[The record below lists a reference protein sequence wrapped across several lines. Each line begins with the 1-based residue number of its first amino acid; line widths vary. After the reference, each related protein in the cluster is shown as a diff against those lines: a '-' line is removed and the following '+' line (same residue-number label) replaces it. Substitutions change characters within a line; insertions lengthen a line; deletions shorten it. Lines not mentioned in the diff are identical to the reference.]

1 MQNANKNEPLDRKK
15 LVNRAR
21 ERLLYCLDRRLHSER
36 ELRDKLYL
44 KYPPDVIDSAIEE
57 IRELGLIDDFKFA
70 LAFAEH
76 RRDVQKKGPFKIKQE
91 LFSKGVGRE
100 IIEAVISEIFSTED
114 SQIDAAL
121 LVAEKYKH
129 ELDTEAG
136 KRRCFAALVRRGFSY
151 DVAKDALRRAAEC
164 EIEQD

>member
-1 MQNANKNEPLDRKK
+1 MQNANKNESLDRKK
-15 LVNRAR
+15 LVNRAK

-76 RRDVQKKGPFKIKQE
+76 RRDLQKKGPFKIKQE
-91 LFSKGVGRE
+91 LFS
-100 IIEAVISEIFSTED
+100 ST
-114 SQIDAAL
+114 SPPHI
-121 LVAEKYKH
+121 
-129 ELDTEAG
+129 
-136 KRRCFAALVRRGFSY
+136 GF
-151 DVAKDALRRAAEC
+151 L
-164 EIEQD
+164 